1 MLTMKK
7 GLAAV
12 AFLGLVWAA
21 DPVQLTP
28 ENDLATAITEAEL
41 GAVLILAPGIYNL
54 SESLIIDSSL
64 ALSGAGSGK
73 TEIVS
78 GASEYLLKVVGS
90 DTDVELVGLSLSH
103 TGQEWA
109 DVLVLSEGKSTI
121 SDVKFAGALANTAE
135 PTADPRAPNRGGRGL
150 VIAGTATSRLNGI
163 VASDNELFGI
173 SVEDQAQVTL
183 SESALRRNGSAGM
196 IFIGDAGGEVSNNVV
211 QDHPSHGMII
221 GGNSAPDLNGNTFR
235 GNGRLGILYDEN
247 SGGTARNNLSE
258 GNAIGIAVSDKSAPL
273 LEGNTLRDN
282 GLSGIFYNDEAAG
295 VARGNTSEL
304 NRSRGISVA
313 GNANPTIEDNFLS
326 GNLDL
331 AMIFSGNSTAK
342 VSGNRCEGNGNLDFF
357 VVEAAEPELLKNL
370 CEVLVAPPD
379 Q

>member
-1 MLTMKK
+1 MTKS
-7 GLAAV
+7 LAAV
-12 AFLGLVWAA
+12 ALLGLAWAA
-21 DPVQLTP
+21 SPVQLTP
-28 ENDLATAITEAEL
+28 ESDLATAVAEAEP
-41 GAVLILAPGIYNL
+41 GAVLVLRPGVYNL
-54 SESLIIDSSL
+54 ARGLLIGHNL
-64 ALSGAGSGK
+64 TLNGAGSDK
-73 TEIVS
+73 TEIIS
-78 GASEYLLKVVGS
+78 RAPEYLLKVVGD
-90 DTDVELVGLSLSH
+90 DTDLHVTGLTLTH
-103 TGQEWA
+103 TGPGWA
-109 DVLVLSEGKSTI
+109 DVMVLSAGKSTI
-121 SDVKFAGALANTAE
+121 SDVKFTGALSNLE
-135 PTADPRAPNRGGRGL
+135 EQRADPSVPKRGGRGL
-150 VIAGTATSRLNGI
+150 VIAGKASSQLDSI
-163 VASDNELFGI
+163 VASDNDLFGI
-173 SVEDQAQVTL
+173 AVEDQAQVLLSQSTL
-183 SESALRRNGSAGM
+183 QKNGSSGM
-196 IFIGDAGGEVSNNVV
+196 LFSGDSGGKLLDNIIE
-211 QDHPSHGMII
+211 DHPLHGVTVS
-221 GGNSAPDLNGNTFR
+221 GNSAPLIESNTLR
-235 GNGRLGILYDEN
+235 GNDRLGILFNET
-247 SGGTARNNLSE
+247 SSGTASKNLSE

-342 VSGNRCEGNGNLDFF
+342 VSGNRCEGNGNLDFL